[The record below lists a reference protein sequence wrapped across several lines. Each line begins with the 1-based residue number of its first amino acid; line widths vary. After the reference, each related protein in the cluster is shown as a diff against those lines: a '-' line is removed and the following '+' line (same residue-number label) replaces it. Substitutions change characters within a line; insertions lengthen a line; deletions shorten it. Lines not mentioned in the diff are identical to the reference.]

1 MEEMGLDIDLT
12 PLDFTFTTKPLIIGG
27 CAMQYHGLRKAGADI
42 DLVITNDDYQ
52 RLARQ
57 YPDHRRDLWGDLGV
71 CVHGFEIWR
80 TIALYDYAFW
90 SVGAV
95 EERDWRV
102 MSLERLLYS
111 RVLAI
116 KNDKHRRDLD
126 LIVAR
131 MLSDAEPERLRYL
144 EGTPL
149 DQFARHAALVILGDI
164 QSSAT
169 GEPTVDRPV
178 TVRRAWSL
186 SDAQLARQ
194 VIGTTVTVAGDAGPV
209 QAGPHLMLL
218 AQGPAGQY
226 ELFGNQAIARLSGET
241 FVHSAPLS
249 PLGKCLHGQTLTEVT
264 QAIERALAD

>member
-1 MEEMGLDIDLT
+1 MAETRLDIDLT
-12 PLDFTFTTKPLIIGG
+12 PLGFTFATKPLIIGG
-27 CAMQYHGLRKAGADI
+27 CAMQYHGVRKAGADI

-71 CVHGFEIWR
+71 CVHSFEIWR
-80 TIALYDYAFW
+80 TITLYDYAFW

-131 MLSDAEPERLRYL
+131 MLSDAEPERLKYL

-149 DQFARHAALVILGDI
+149 DQFVRHAALVILGDI
-164 QSSAT
+164 QSSVA
-169 GEPTVDRPV
+169 GEPTGGRPV
-178 TVRRAWSL
+178 TVRRVWSL
-186 SDAQLARQ
+186 GGAQPARQ
-194 VIGTTVTVAGDAGPV
+194 VVGTTIMVAGDTASV

-218 AQGPAGQY
+218 SQGPAGQY
-226 ELFGNQAIARLSGET
+226 ELFGSETIARLSGET

-249 PLGKCLHGQTLTEVT
+249 PLGKCLHGQSLAEVT
-264 QAIERALAD
+264 QAIEQALAG

>member
-1 MEEMGLDIDLT
+1 MAETRLDIDLT
-12 PLDFTFTTKPLIIGG
+12 PLRFTFTTKPLIIGG
-27 CAMQYHGLRKAGADI
+27 CAMQYHGLRQAGADI

-90 SVGAV
+90 SVGAI
-95 EERDWRV
+95 EEREWRV

-111 RVLAI
+111 RVLAM
-116 KNDKHRRDLD
+116 KNAKYRRDLD

-131 MLSDAEPERLRYL
+131 LLSDAEPERLKYL

-149 DQFARHAALVILGDI
+149 DQFVRHAALIILGDI
-164 QSSAT
+164 QPSASGDQT
-169 GEPTVDRPV
+169 TARPV
-178 TVRRAWSL
+178 IVRRAWSL
-186 SDAQLARQ
+186 SNAQLARQ
-194 VIGTTVTVAGDAGPV
+194 VVGTTIMVAGGTGPV
-209 QAGPHLMLL
+209 QAGRHLMLL
-218 AQGPAGQY
+218 TQGQSGQY
-226 ELFGNQAIARLSGET
+226 ELFGDEATARLSGGT

-249 PLGKCLHGQTLTEVT
+249 PLGKCLHGHTLTEVT